1 MITNESYFKSCN
13 VVVSGITMPFKSLIE
28 GMKFANHHEQTDHII
43 ILVDGEVDE
52 YYKKVHGNLMKQ
64 RF

>member
-28 GMKFANHHEQTDHII
+28 GMKFAHHEQTDHII
-43 ILVDGEVDE
+43 ILVDG
-52 YYKKVHGNLMKQ
+52 K
-64 RF
+64 